1 MTAYERTIGRVAGAR
16 PGPTLVAVAGMHGNE
31 PGGVLAAR
39 RVLAALAGR
48 EALVRGELVAFTGN
62 LGALRTGRRFVA
74 KDFNRVWTRERVERL
89 RRDPDAACVDA
100 EDFEQR
106 ELLAELDRAVENA
119 RGEVYAVDLHTTS
132 AAGTPFVIFGDTL
145 RQRGFV
151 LALPVPAI
159 LGLEELI
166 DGVLAQHLTER
177 GCVTFS
183 VEGGQHDDPA
193 SVDNLEACLWLALE
207 SSGVLARNAVPELAR
222 SRALLDARRG
232 RVPRVMEVLRRH
244 AITPEDAFVMEPGFR
259 NLHPVGAGQLLAS
272 DRRGKIRAPADG
284 VVMLP
289 LYQAQGADGFFWGR
303 AVDGARIAASEVLRA
318 LGADRWLG
326 RLPGVRRHRGERE
339 GFEVDTRVARL
350 YPLQVF
356 HLFGYRRVRHVGDV
370 LTVTRQPD

>member
-1 MTAYERTIGRVAGAR
+1 MSGYERTIGRAVGRR
-16 PGPTLVAVAGMHGNE
+16 PGPTLLVIAGMHGNE
-31 PGGVLAAR
+31 PGGVAAAR

-48 EALVRGELVAFTGN
+48 EALLRGELVAFTGN
-62 LGALRTGRRFVA
+62 LGALRAGRRFVA
-74 KDFNRVWTRERVERL
+74 KDFNRVWTHERVARL
-89 RRDPDAACVDA
+89 RRGPGPGEDA
-100 EDFEQR
+100 EDIEQR
-106 ELLAELDRAVENA
+106 ELLGHLDATLAGA

-145 RQRGFV
+145 RQRRFV
-151 LALPVPAI
+151 FALPLPAI

-183 VEGGQHDDPA
+183 VEGGQHDDPG
-193 SVDNLEACLWLALE
+193 SVDNLEAALWLALE
-207 SSGVLARNAVPELAR
+207 SSGVLARNALPALAR
-222 SRALLDARRG
+222 ARALLDGRRG
-232 RVPRVMEVLRRH
+232 AVPRVMEVQRRH
-244 AITPEDAFVMEPGFR
+244 AITPADAFVMEPGFR

-303 AVDGARIAASEVLRA
+303 ALGGGRILASEALRA
-318 LGADRWLG
+318 LGAERWLG
-326 RLPGVRRHRGERE
+326 RLPGVRPHRGARE

-350 YPLQVF
+350 YPLEVF
-356 HLFGYRRVRHVGDV
+356 HLFGYRRVREAGDV